1 MPEKRKLDLSAKEL
15 GIVQSFLQRNNLEAV
30 VGLLNEAGDHVRGVK
45 AKKGAMDVPENSH
58 TTVSFT
64 NTEWDFDNF
73 FDPQYPTRLTVPNG
87 LGGRYFFQ
95 VALRWLNDPGALPPN
110 QPNDSYYY
118 AFITLNGDPHPAGN
132 DARSTANDTEG
143 GATGTTQHFTFETN
157 LAEGDFA
164 ELRLWQGYGPHRR
177 CDVCFQMRRV
187 GG

>member
-1 MPEKRKLDLSAKEL
+1 MPEKRTQDLLAKEL
-15 GIVQSFLQRNNLEAV
+15 RIVRAFLERNNLEAV
-30 VGLLNEAGDHVRGVK
+30 VDLLSEVCDQVRGVK

-58 TTVSFT
+58 TIVSFT
-64 NTEWDFDNF
+64 NTEWDSDAF

-95 VALRWLNDPGALPPN
+95 AAIRWLNDPGGPPPD
-110 QPNDSYYY
+110 QPVDSYYY
-118 AFITLNGDPHPAGN
+118 AFITLNEDPHPAGN

-157 LAEGDFA
+157 LAEGNFV

-177 CDVCFQMRRV
+177 CDVNFQMRRV
-187 GG
+187 GS